1 MSDPSNEV
9 LDNVRHIDV
18 PKMTTTVRNT
28 LAAPKGTII
37 YDTTQ
42 NKLCF
47 KNDVAVA
54 ATSWELITSIEES

>member
-1 MSDPSNEV
+1 MTEVEGDILRPNHIEVPS
-9 LDNVRHIDV
+9 
-18 PKMTTTVRNT
+18 MTTAVRDT
-28 LAAPKGTII
+28 LGAPKGTII